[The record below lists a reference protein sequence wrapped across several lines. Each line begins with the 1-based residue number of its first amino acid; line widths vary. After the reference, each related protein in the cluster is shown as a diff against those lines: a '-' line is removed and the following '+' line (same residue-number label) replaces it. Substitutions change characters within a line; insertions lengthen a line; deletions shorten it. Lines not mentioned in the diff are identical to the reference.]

1 MYYEVEVGVFDVVLP
16 LLGVVVCIRDRK
28 RRNLRKLSIRSLT
41 HFERNKTNLAEK
53 FNGNAASPH
62 QIHGIPYWNC
72 EKSLSYA
79 GSGPSAFIIQSCSDS
94 FNKVVYCDRLSY
106 TSFDRALKFSLV
118 KSSGSSLK
126 YFTLAYSMES
136 ITFLS
141 WTINRWPAVAVMM
154 YRPSGK
160 VCTLVISQIV
170 PDRKKSVKISNF
182 NKESKYCSST

>member
-1 MYYEVEVGVFDVVLP
+1 MLKFLIKKKDVTKINYEEEAGVLGVEVP
-16 LLGVVVCIRDRK
+16 LLGAVVCIRDKK

-41 HFERNKTNLAEK
+41 HFDRNKTNFAEK

-79 GSGPSAFIIQSCSDS
+79 GSGPSAFMIQSCSDS
-94 FNKVVYCDRLSY
+94 FNNDVYCDRLSY
-106 TSFDRALKFSLV
+106 TSFESALKFSLL

-126 YFTLAYSMES
+126 YFTLAYSIES
-136 ITFLS
+136 VTFLS
-141 WTINRWPAVAVMM
+141 WTINRWPAVAVMI
-154 YRPSGK
+154 YLPSGK

-170 PDRKKSVKISNF
+170 PNGWEKL
-182 NKESKYCSST
+182 